1 MQKYQYRDGEINN
14 KAPHLVRSF
23 TKLFKTDGVE
33 EQLFQAI
40 KKYSKNNPCINC
52 THSRADVLKTQKRG
66 MTPWATDRVCFYN
79 LRNTE
84 CGAPIK
90 KEDSH
95 IAKEIISA
103 TEENIEKL
111 IMSYVYRLQRLKVE
125 FQKSDLIRALIL
137 ITVNEKS
144 NKCLNC
150 RHSKANK
157 TKLIER
163 LKEANRIEIYTRTCS
178 FGLNPKVCDE
188 YWKTFV
194 DSSARKQI
202 KLRNEILEGY

>member
-1 MQKYQYRDGEINN
+1 MQKYREEINN
-14 KAPHLVRSF
+14 KAPYLVRSF
-23 TKLFKTDGVE
+23 TKLFKSSDGVE

-52 THSRADVLKTQKRG
+52 EHSRADVLKTQKIG
-66 MTPWATDRVCFYN
+66 VTPWVTDRVCFYT

-84 CGAPIK
+84 CAPIK
-90 KEDSH
+90 REDPH

-103 TEENIEKL
+103 TEGDIEKL

-125 FQKSDLIRALIL
+125 FKKSDLVKALIL

-157 TKLIER
+157 TKLLER
-163 LKEANRIEIYTRTCS
+163 LKEANKIEIYTRTCS
-178 FGLNPKVCDE
+178 FGLNPSMCAE
-188 YWKTFV
+188 YWEPFV
-194 DSSARKQI
+194 DSSARKQLR
-202 KLRNEILEGY
+202 LRNEILEG

>member
-1 MQKYQYRDGEINN
+1 MQKYRGEEINN

-23 TKLFKTDGVE
+23 TRLFKSSDGVE
-33 EQLFQAI
+33 EQLFQAL

-52 THSRADVLKTQKRG
+52 VHSRADVLKTQKMG
-66 MTPWATDRVCFYN
+66 MTPWFTDRVCFYN
-79 LRNTE
+79 LQNTE
-84 CGAPIK
+84 CAPIE

-95 IAKEIISA
+95 IANEIISA

-125 FQKSDLIRALIL
+125 FKKSDLVKSLIL

-150 RHSKANK
+150 IHSKANK
-157 TKLIER
+157 TKFLER
-163 LKEANRIEIYTRTCS
+163 LKEAKRLEIYTRICS
-178 FGLNPKVCDE
+178 FGLNPKVCE
-188 YWKTFV
+188 ESWEPFV

-202 KLRNEILEGY
+202 KLRNEILEG